1 MPPKKRGRKP
11 KKKVDDNKPK
21 QPPKKRGRKPKGGK
35 IIKKNTVNKVNE
47 KYTPNIILHLKVKED
62 PHMQK
67 DNIINIEY
75 NPNIEN
81 PEAYNLNTNHKNTNL
96 SYQELNKK
104 TTNYQEFKK
113 SETIK
118 KKIIMND
125 IEKKDNICVKNSM
138 KEIWGKLNDLKKNL
152 KMNNISDKSS
162 SCFWCTCPFDNPPIY
177 IPKNIAKDKVE
188 VYGCFCSPE
197 CALSYLKKEDIDTS
211 TMWSRYMMLNNIY
224 CKIYNYEKNIKPAP
238 SPYYML
244 DKYYGNMNIQEYRKL
259 LKNDRLIMVVGKP
272 MTKILPEIYE
282 ENNEEPDIMNN
293 LINSGKKKAT
303 NKYKLKSKE
312 ETKTK
317 MSILKNNFKVF

>member
-11 KKKVDDNKPK
+11 KKKVDNKPK
-21 QPPKKRGRKPKGGK
+21 PPPKKRGRKPKGGK
-35 IIKKNTVNKVNE
+35 IIKKNTVNKKNE

-62 PHMQK
+62 AMNQK
-67 DNIINIEY
+67 ENIINIEY
-75 NPNIEN
+75 TPNIEN
-81 PEAYNLNTNHKNTNL
+81 PEAFSLNTNNKNQSL
-96 SYQELNKK
+96 HFQELITKEEVVTKK
-104 TTNYQEFKK
+104 QVMTEIT
-113 SETIK
+113 
-118 KKIIMND
+118 
-125 IEKKDNICVKNSM
+125 EKKQTINVKNSM
-138 KEIWGKLNDLKKNL
+138 KEIWGKLNELKKNL

-177 IPKNIAKDKVE
+177 IPKNMTKEKIE

-211 TMWSRYMMLNNIY
+211 TMWSRYTLLNNIY
-224 CKIYNYEKNIKPAP
+224 CNIYNYEKNIKPAP

-244 DKYYGNMNIQEYRKL
+244 DKYYGNMNIQEFRKL
-259 LKNDRLIMVVGKP
+259 LKNDRLIMVVDKP

-293 LINSGKKKAT
+293 LLDSKKRKPSQ
-303 NKYKLKSKE
+303 KYKLKSKE

>member
-11 KKKVDDNKPK
+11 KKKVEDNKPK
-21 QPPKKRGRKPKGGK
+21 PPPKKRGRKPKGGK
-35 IIKKNTVNKVNE
+35 IIKKNTVNKINE
-47 KYTPNIILHLKVKED
+47 KYTPNIILHLKVKEEANL
-62 PHMQK
+62 QK

-81 PEAYNLNTNHKNTNL
+81 PEAFSLNANNKNHALNYLEFNENEPKNKVV
-96 SYQELNKK
+96 KK
-104 TTNYQEFKK
+104 THNVIEQK
-113 SETIK
+113 ETI
-118 KKIIMND
+118 
-125 IEKKDNICVKNSM
+125 NIKNSM
-138 KEIWGKLNDLKKNL
+138 KEIWGKLNELKKNL

-162 SCFWCTCPFDNPPIY
+162 CCFWCTCPFDNPPIY
-177 IPKNIAKDKVE
+177 IPKNITNDKID

-211 TMWSRYMMLNNIY
+211 TMWSRYTMLNNIY

-238 SPYYML
+238 SPFYML
-244 DKYYGNMNIQEYRKL
+244 DKFYGNMNIQEYRKL
-259 LKNDRLIMVVGKP
+259 LKNDRLIMVVEKP

-293 LINSGKKKAT
+293 LINSGKKKT
-303 NKYKLKSKE
+303 SNRYKLKSKE

-317 MSILKNNFKVF
+317 MSILKNNFNVF